1 MSFAHQPALEKI
13 EGITER
19 VTYHSE
25 ETGYSVLRLRSKDH
39 TDLVTVVGF
48 ASSITPGES
57 LECVGEWTSNKD
69 FGKQFKASL
78 IRTIYPS
85 TLEGIEK
92 YLCSGL
98 VKGIGAHLAR
108 NLVRTFGVHV
118 FDVIEN
124 HPNQLRNAGGIG
136 VKRIEKIVASWK
148 DHKSIREIMVFL
160 QSHGL
165 PPAKGVRIFKT
176 YGDHAVAKVQTNP
189 YHLSRDVP
197 GIGFHSADQI
207 AQKLGIPKDAP
218 IRARA
223 GIHFILEESIQ
234 HGNCA
239 LPETELLR
247 RAAGILRISPDLL
260 KNALSEAVLEKTLM
274 REEIDQVFWI
284 YPCAIH
290 HAETEVA
297 RLLSQLSSGPTPW
310 KPLDFAVAV
319 SGLKATIHITL
330 ADLQIEAVQTA
341 LSSKVTVITGGPG
354 TGKSTLTRSIATL
367 LSAQKVRML
376 FCSPTGRAAKRLSEC
391 TGLEAKT
398 IHRSLGFNPRTGGF
412 LHHEENPLPIDL
424 LLIDEASMVD
434 IQLAHAL
441 LRALPGSAAIVI
453 VGDEDQLPSV
463 GPGSFLRDVIASQTI
478 PTVKLTQIFRQS
490 TDSKII
496 QVAHDIHQGR
506 NPSLINDRN
515 SDFFFLQSEDEEE
528 TIQKILDLVKN
539 RIPSKLG
546 FDPIR
551 DIQVLCPMQ
560 KGPLGAK
567 NLNRALQKTLNPEPM
582 ATIERFGSIFGVG
595 DKVMALQNDYEKDV
609 YNGDLGFMIS
619 INRQDQEC
627 VIQFDDRE
635 ILFEFS
641 ELDMLQTA
649 YTLTIHKAQGSEYP
663 VIIIP
668 ISMQHSVMLKRNLIY
683 TAVTRGKKLVV
694 LVGQKRALSR
704 AIQSYQKSERFTH
717 LERRLRSLNS
727 SLEV

>member
-1 MSFAHQPALEKI
+1 
-13 EGITER
+13 
-19 VTYHSE
+19 
-25 ETGYSVLRLRSKDH
+25 
-39 TDLVTVVGF
+39 
-48 ASSITPGES
+48 
-57 LECVGEWTSNKD
+57 
-69 FGKQFKASL
+69 
-78 IRTIYPS
+78 
-85 TLEGIEK
+85 
-92 YLCSGL
+92 
-98 VKGIGAHLAR
+98 
-108 NLVRTFGVHV
+108 
-118 FDVIEN
+118 
-124 HPNQLRNAGGIG
+124 
-136 VKRIEKIVASWK
+136 
-148 DHKSIREIMVFL
+148 
-160 QSHGL
+160 
-165 PPAKGVRIFKT
+165 
-176 YGDHAVAKVQTNP
+176 
-189 YHLSRDVP
+189 
-197 GIGFHSADQI
+197 
-207 AQKLGIPKDAP
+207 
-218 IRARA
+218 
-223 GIHFILEESIQ
+223 
-234 HGNCA
+234 
-239 LPETELLR
+239 
-247 RAAGILRISPDLL
+247 
-260 KNALSEAVLEKTLM
+260 
-274 REEIDQVFWI
+274 
-284 YPCAIH
+284 
-290 HAETEVA
+290 
-297 RLLSQLSSGPTPW
+297 
-310 KPLDFAVAV
+310 
-319 SGLKATIHITL
+319 
-330 ADLQIEAVQTA
+330 
-341 LSSKVTVITGGPG
+341 
-354 TGKSTLTRSIATL
+354 
-367 LSAQKVRML
+367 
-376 FCSPTGRAAKRLSEC
+376 
-391 TGLEAKT
+391 
-398 IHRSLGFNPRTGGF
+398 
-412 LHHEENPLPIDL
+412 
-424 LLIDEASMVD
+424 
-434 IQLAHAL
+434 
-441 LRALPGSAAIVI
+441 
-453 VGDEDQLPSV
+453 
-463 GPGSFLRDVIASQTI
+463 
-478 PTVKLTQIFRQS
+478 
-490 TDSKII
+490 
-496 QVAHDIHQGR
+496 VAHDIHQGR